1 MKASSS
7 NGQKLFTAHGQGSAS
22 RRQAYYKGKYKREM
36 FYIGLSVILLMVAAG
51 LSV

>member
-22 RRQAYYKGKYKREM
+22 RRQAYYKGKYKREI
-36 FYIGLSVILLMVAAG
+36 FYIGLSLLLIVIAAG